1 MRFVSM
7 LILTAMVACCNGC
20 NRKRNLSDIP
30 IKPNLTMDEY
40 EDLVGTPSR
49 IGNSNHWIGYN
60 LKSGGEL
67 RLFFFN
73 GPREG
78 PRTLSQALVFNAMGN
93 IVQRV
98 YEMPAATQ
106 PATHPV
112 EPTTADVN
120 PKSESPKSESNPN
133 AK

>member
-7 LILTAMVACCNGC
+7 LILTAMVICCSGC

-30 IKPNLTMDEY
+30 IKPNLTMEEY

-49 IGNSNHWIGYN
+49 IGNSNHWIAYN

-78 PRTLSQALVFNAMGN
+78 PSHAFAGPR
-93 IVQRV
+93 VQRHGQHR
-98 YEMPAATQ
+98 ATRL
-106 PATHPV
+106 
-112 EPTTADVN
+112 
-120 PKSESPKSESNPN
+120 
-133 AK
+133 